1 MYTQR
6 ETRRMWGEWTVA
18 TLAGYA
24 VGTLAILPGV
34 VGLAYAAQPEI
45 LIGLVSGAVIGG
57 ALGIAQ
63 WLVLRRYIEM
73 TFWWIL
79 ACILGGMI
87 GLSIGMAL
95 GDSLALPAVRAATR
109 EAAAG
114 ALPWRVILQAGIS
127 GALLGVM
134 LGAAQW
140 LVLRGAVRSA
150 GWWIIVSGLGWMLG
164 LGLGALIAEIS
175 NVLIAVLLTG
185 AIGGAVTGLAL
196 QQLRWHMREQGS
208 VIARP
213 L

>member
-1 MYTQR
+1 MYMQR
-6 ETRRMWGEWTVA
+6 ETQRMWGEWTVA

-24 VGTLAILPGV
+24 VGILAILPGV
-34 VGLAYAAQPEI
+34 VGLAYAAQPEM

-63 WLVLRRYIEM
+63 WLVLRRYTEVP
-73 TFWWIL
+73 FWWIL
-79 ACILGGMI
+79 ACIVGSMI

-109 EAAAG
+109 EAAAST
-114 ALPWRVILQAGIS
+114 LPWRVVLQAGLS
-127 GALLGVM
+127 GLLLGVM

-140 LVLRGAVRSA
+140 LVLRSALRSA
-150 GWWIIVSGLGWMLG
+150 NWWILASGLGWMLG
-164 LGLGALIAEIS
+164 LGLGAAIAEFS

-185 AIGGAVTGLAL
+185 AIGGAITGWAL
-196 QQLRWHMREQGS
+196 QQLRWQTPGQGG